1 MRFKI
6 IERMFFVMKK
16 GVMVLV
22 SLVGL
27 VGYVIYGMED
37 KNFQAENLVDDEIVF
52 FDDDSTKVVVQRD
65 EGILEAPQAR
75 QLMNANEGSVPN
87 TGSEEA
93 LDTEEDTQIV
103 EEVVTEAG
111 QPTQQEQEEQQE
123 VQVQAQV
130 PTPAPVQNNTQS
142 QAPAPAQST
151 STVQAPASNNQAE
164 VQAQK
169 ERERAM
175 AEQAERERKANDEAI
190 KKAAEA
196 AEAAAKAAAA
206 KAAEEAAR
214 PKYAPN
220 SVYINGAKVPG
231 SVNGNVVTGVSSS
244 VIKAGSVMITDGSGN
259 GRTVSIGAQY
269 EVSKVDNRTFD
280 TDEDM
285 TAILQG
291 SYGVVFIS
299 SINSYVNLVA
309 QGY

>member
-22 SLVGL
+22 SAVSL

-37 KNFQAENLVDDEIVF
+37 KNFQAENLVEEEMAF

-65 EGILEAPQAR
+65 EGIL
-75 QLMNANEGSVPN
+75 NANEGAIPN

-111 QPTQQEQEEQQE
+111 QPTQQEQQEQQE
-123 VQVQAQV
+123 VQEVQAQV

-142 QAPAPAQST
+142 QAPAQST
-151 STVQAPASNNQAE
+151 QTVQAPASNNQAE

-220 SVYINGAKVPG
+220 SVYVNGAKVPG
-231 SVNGNVVTGVSSS
+231 SVNGNVVTGINSS
-244 VIKAGSVMITDGSGN
+244 VMKAGSVMITDGSGN

>member
-1 MRFKI
+1 MQFKI

-16 GVMVLV
+16 GVKL
-22 SLVGL
+22 LVGL
-27 VGYVIYGMED
+27 VGLFSYVIYGGMED
-37 KNFQAENLVDDEIVF
+37 ENFHAEGLEEELVF
-52 FDDDSTKVVVQRD
+52 FEEDAEVVVQGD
-65 EGILEAPQAR
+65 EGILEAPQV
-75 QLMNANEGSVPN
+75 MNANEGSVPN

-103 EEVVTEAG
+103 EEVVEAE
-111 QPTQQEQEEQQE
+111 QPTQQEQEQE
-123 VQVQAQV
+123 EVQAQA

-142 QAPAPAQST
+142 QAQSQAPAPAQ

-175 AEQAERERKANDEAI
+175 AEEQAERLAKEEAEAI
-190 KKAAEA
+190 KKAKAE
-196 AEAAAKAAAA
+196 AEAAAKAAA
-206 KAAEEAAR
+206 EAAR

-220 SVYINGAKVPG
+220 SVYVNGAKVPG
-231 SVNGNVVTGVSSS
+231 SVNGNVVTGINSS
-244 VIKAGSVMITDGSGN
+244 VMNAGSVMITDGSGN
-259 GRTVSIGAQY
+259 GRTVSLGAQY

-291 SYGVVFIS
+291 SYGVVFIE